1 MRNNASALLQAG
13 EVNELAAGTGRGE
26 MLRRDFFQ
34 RDPLS
39 CARDLIGCELNWN
52 SCAGIIVETEA
63 YNAIGDEACHCFVRP
78 STRAFV
84 ERNRAGAAYVYFNYG
99 VHWMLNVLVKGKE
112 NGFVLI
118 RALEPT
124 RGIALMR
131 KRRDVH
137 DVHRLCSGPG
147 KLTQALALTGRHD
160 EMDLCG
166 NENHC
171 FCKPAASID
180 VVADERI
187 GIRRSADLPWRFTL
201 RDSVHVSRK
210 VRSPRAYS
218 NEAGPQTGKATA
230 NLR

>member
-1 MRNNASALLQAG
+1 
-13 EVNELAAGTGRGE
+13 
-26 MLRRDFFQ
+26 MLGRDFFQ

-39 CARDLIGCELNWN
+39 CARDLIGCELIWN
-52 SCAGIIVETEA
+52 SCAGLIVETEA

-78 STRAFV
+78 SARAFV
-84 ERNRAGAAYVYFNYG
+84 ERNHAGAAYVYFNYG
-99 VHWMLNVLVKGKE
+99 VHWMLNVLVKGRE

-147 KLTQALALTGRHD
+147 KLTRALAITGQHD
-160 EMDLCG
+160 EVDLCE
-166 NENHC
+166 NEDHC
-171 FCKPAASID
+171 FRERLQPIE

-187 GIRRSADLPWRFTL
+187 GIRRSAHLPWRFTL

-210 VRSPRAYS
+210 VRS
-218 NEAGPQTGKATA
+218 
-230 NLR
+230 LRTKSPAAL

>member
-1 MRNNASALLQAG
+1 MRNHASALLQTG
-13 EVNELAAGTGRGE
+13 KVNQLAAGTGRGE
-26 MLRRDFFQ
+26 ILRRDFFQ

-52 SCAGIIVETEA
+52 SCAGLIVETEA

-84 ERNRAGAAYVYFNYG
+84 
-99 VHWMLNVLVKGKE
+99 
-112 NGFVLI
+112 
-118 RALEPT
+118 
-124 RGIALMR
+124 
-131 KRRDVH
+131 H

-147 KLTQALALTGRHD
+147 KLTQALAITGRYD

-171 FCKPAASID
+171 FRRPAASFD

-187 GIRRSADLPWRFTL
+187 GIRRSAHLPWRFTL
-201 RDSVHVSRK
+201 RDSAHVSRK
-210 VRSPRAYS
+210 VRTERSRR
-218 NEAGPQTGKATA
+218 GTIK
-230 NLR
+230 

>member
-1 MRNNASALLQAG
+1 MRNNASALLQA
-13 EVNELAAGTGRGE
+13 EELSDRAGQKQPAD

-39 CARDLIGCELNWN
+39 CAHDLIGCELNWN

-118 RALEPT
+118 RALEP
-124 RGIALMR
+124 RAGIERMK
-131 KRRDVH
+131 KRRKLDDVK
-137 DVHRLCSGPG
+137 RLCSGPG
-147 KLTQALALTGRHD
+147 KLTQALGITGRHH
-160 EMDLCG
+160 EMDLCADPR
-166 NENHC
+166 HC
-171 FCKPAASID
+171 FVRNANMAVD
-180 VVADERI
+180 VVADARI
-187 GIRRSADLPWRFTL
+187 GITRSAHYP
-201 RDSVHVSRK
+201 
-210 VRSPRAYS
+210 
-218 NEAGPQTGKATA
+218 
-230 NLR
+230 

>member
-1 MRNNASALLQAG
+1 MRNHAFALLQTA
-13 EVNELAAGTGRGE
+13 EVNELAAGIGQGE
-26 MLRRDFFQ
+26 ILRRDFFQ
-34 RDPLS
+34 CDPLS

-52 SCAGIIVETEA
+52 SCAGVIVESEA

-78 STRAFV
+78 SARAFV
-84 ERNRAGAAYVYFNYG
+84 ERNQAGAAYVYFNYG
-99 VHWMLNVLVKGKE
+99 VHWMLNVLVKGDE

-147 KLTQALALTGRHD
+147 KLTQALAITGRHD

-166 NENHC
+166 SENHC
-171 FCKPAASID
+171 FRKPAASID

-187 GIRRSADLPWRFTL
+187 GIRRSAHLPWRFTL
-201 RDSVHVSRK
+201 RDSVHVSRR
-210 VRSPRAYS
+210 VRSARAQLP
-218 NEAGPQTGKATA
+218 AAP
-230 NLR
+230 